1 MLAQLPDNDEDD
13 EDDDDEEEQ
22 DSFTLSKRGARA
34 FKDLDIWVL
43 FGQNLRTED
52 RKDEKPREASFV
64 FTDLLPLEHFMK
76 VSGFFSHEQSPL
88 WYIELWCHENLNI
101 IKVFVALLYFVF

>member
-1 MLAQLPDNDEDD
+1 M
-13 EDDDDEEEQ
+13 
-22 DSFTLSKRGARA
+22 SA
-34 FKDLDIWVL
+34 FKDLDIRVL

-52 RKDEKPREASFV
+52 LKDEKPREASFV

-88 WYIELWCHENLNI
+88 
-101 IKVFVALLYFVF
+101 